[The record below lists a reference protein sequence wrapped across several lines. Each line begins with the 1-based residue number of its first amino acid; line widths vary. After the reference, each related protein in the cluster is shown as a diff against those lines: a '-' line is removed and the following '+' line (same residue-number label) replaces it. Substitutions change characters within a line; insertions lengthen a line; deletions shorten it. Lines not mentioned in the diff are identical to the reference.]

1 MPNVSVIRLNMLRA
15 GYLLLVVGLGSVV
28 WPSILNTA
36 KTWELMHGIEVS
48 MLGALG
54 LLSVLG
60 LRYPLRMLPLL
71 FWELAWKMIWLGRVA
86 LPLWATHRLDAD
98 TAVAAGQCLTVVI
111 FVFLIPW
118 SYVYQR
124 YIREPAEPWSR
135 RHAFVA
141 AE

>member
-1 MPNVSVIRLNMLRA
+1 MRNVSITRLNMLRA

-28 WPSILNTA
+28 WPSILTPG

-54 LLSVLG
+54 LLSILG

-71 FWELAWKMIWLGRVA
+71 FWELAWKTIWLARVA
-86 LPLWATHRLDAD
+86 LPMWATHRLDAD
-98 TAVAAGQCLTVVI
+98 TAEAAGQCLTVVI

-124 YIREPAEPWSR
+124 YVRGPAEPWANR
-135 RHAFVA
+135 LALAA